1 MADTIE
7 ALVAALAEEIRKNQ
21 PETKTASTGSNSS
34 TASSTIPNVAAQK
47 IAATPSGKRRY
58 TVSDYP
64 MLEKHGGEIR
74 TPTGKTMEE
83 ITLDAVLDGKISIN
97 DVRISKEML
106 EAQAQIATDAGK
118 PAMGENLLRAAEL
131 TGVPDDEVIRM
142 YDRLRPNRSTK
153 TELDDLAAVLEQ
165 KYGAVKCA
173 ELVREAASVYE
184 KRGILH
190 A

>member
-7 ALVAALAEEIRKNQ
+7 ALVAALAAELRKNQ
-21 PETKTASTGSNSS
+21 PETTSPVPVQAGANGSGMSAQSASS
-34 TASSTIPNVAAQK
+34 TASST
-47 IAATPSGKRRY
+47 GKRSY

-74 TPTGKTMEE
+74 TPTGKAMGE
-83 ITLDAVLDGKISIN
+83 ITLDAVLDGKIGIS

-106 EAQAQIATDAGK
+106 EAQAQIAADAGK

-131 TGVPDDEVIRM
+131 TAVPDDEVIRM

-153 TELDDLAAVLEQ
+153 AELDKLAAGLEQ

-184 KRGILH
+184 KRGILR